1 MLSEVAGI
9 IVHVWIVGPS
19 ESIVDDVRGLVK
31 DAILD
36 RYPAEGGGSLIYAQL
51 DSDERSLWSA
61 IPSSQSEQCWM

>member
-1 MLSEVAGI
+1 MPFKVAGN

-36 RYPAEGGGSLIYAQL
+36 RFPAEGGGPLIYAKL
-51 DSDERSLWSA
+51 DSDERSLRSA
-61 IPSSQSEQCWM
+61 IP